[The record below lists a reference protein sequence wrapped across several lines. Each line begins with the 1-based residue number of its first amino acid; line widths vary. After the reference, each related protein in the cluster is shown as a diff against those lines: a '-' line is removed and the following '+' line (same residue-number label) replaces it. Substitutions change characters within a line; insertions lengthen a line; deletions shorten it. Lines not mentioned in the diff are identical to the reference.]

1 MFTLYKTA
9 LNIFSPKVHRISLL
23 VMLKSRIL
31 FSNLTQLLAIQMF
44 NIIKLENKKKNRYSQ
59 YKCACNVLKRTCV
72 QKGEFFFKK
81 YMLVCTL
88 KIHQ

>member
-44 NIIKLENKKKNRYSQ
+44 NIIKLENEKKSIF
-59 YKCACNVLKRTCV
+59 TV
-72 QKGEFFFKK
+72 Q
-81 YMLVCTL
+81 MCM
-88 KIHQ
+88 